1 MASRPRV
8 DTTKEI
14 AQVIL
19 DPKTRKRYQRGKF
32 LGKGGFARCYE
43 LVDPDTKE
51 VLAGKIVSK
60 ALLVKQHQKE
70 KMTQEITIHRELHH
84 KHIVGFSSF
93 FEDSEN
99 VYIVLELCRKRS
111 LMELHK
117 RRKAISEPETRY
129 FLQHVLLGV
138 KFLHERNIIHRD
150 LKLGNLFLNDEM
162 EVKIGDFGLATRVD
176 YTGERKRTL
185 CGTPNYIAPEILAK
199 KGHSFEVDVWSIGCI
214 LYTLLVGRPPFE
226 TESLK
231 ETYTR
236 IKKNE
241 YSVPK
246 TIGPLARNLIHR
258 ILQGDPARR
267 PTVDQILHDDF
278 MTMGY
283 IPVRLPTSC
292 LTMAPRFDTK
302 MNVSIVA
309 RRPLV
314 ELNKESAP
322 SGAAQKEVAPPP
334 EPASEQRA
342 SRDCYL
348 KVLHGQLKK
357 LLDSSPANRAK
368 IEMDEAEDP
377 AAVPFL
383 WFSKWVDYS
392 DKYGLGYQLC
402 DDSIGIIFNDST
414 KLMLLANGEDI
425 HYIERDGTEHYY
437 TMKDYPKETNKK
449 VVLLKY
455 FRNYMN
461 EHLVKAGAA
470 MKPREGDE
478 LSRIPSMRAW
488 FRSRSAIVLHLT
500 NGTLQINFFDDHSK
514 VILCPMMGAVTYIDE
529 KKSFRTYRF
538 SLLEEFGCSEELANR
553 LLYAKTMVE
562 RLLTSRSVSASAT
575 KAKVGSATASTAATP
590 SAAPPTH

>member
-1 MASRPRV
+1 MSSRPRV

-14 AQVIL
+14 AQVIV

-70 KMTQEITIHRELHH
+70 KMTQEITIHRELNH

-93 FEDSEN
+93 FEDADN

-129 FLQHVLLGV
+129 FLQHILLGV

-176 YTGERKRTL
+176 FAGERKRTL

-241 YSVPK
+241 YSIPK
-246 TIGPLARNLIHR
+246 TVGPLAKSLIQR
-258 ILQGDPARR
+258 ILQGDPNRR
-267 PTVDQILHDDF
+267 PTVDQVLHDDF

-283 IPVRLPTSC
+283 IPIRLPTSC

-309 RRPLV
+309 RRPLL
-314 ELNKESAP
+314 EINKDSAP
-322 SGAAQKEVAPPP
+322 NVAGAKECAASQP
-334 EPASEQRA
+334 ETAGEQQRA
-342 SRDCYL
+342 NRDCYL
-348 KVLHGQLKK
+348 KELHSQLKK
-357 LLDSSPANRAK
+357 LLDSSPADRPNV
-368 IEMDEAEDP
+368 EMDEAEDP

-414 KLMLLANGEDI
+414 KLLLLANGEDI
-425 HYIERDGTEHYY
+425 HYIERDGAEHYH
-437 TMKDYPKETNKK
+437 TMNEYPKEINKK

-478 LSRIPSMRAW
+478 LSRIPSLRAW

-514 VILCPMMGAVTYIDE
+514 VILCPMMGAITYIDE

-538 SLLEEFGCSEELANR
+538 SLIEEFGCSKELASR
-553 LLYAKTMVE
+553 LLYAKAMVE
-562 RLLTSRSVSASAT
+562 RLLTSRSVSAASAS
-575 KAKVGSATASTAATP
+575 AKSKVAPTPTA
-590 SAAPPTH
+590 AAPPSAH